1 MCIIHSH
8 SYPDIEQ
15 IIFMNHCSP
24 HLHFSKI
31 IIFVQFVLEVKHW
44 KWGRKS
50 KKVSVRTAT
59 ITLYSATI
67 IIISSISCIA
77 YVTVK
82 LCLWLIW
89 VNLACLKVFLKYW
102 KTNGRIWNFL
112 LELLIWKK
120 KYLLTIEC
128 IYSYHLI
135 CNSICN
141 R

>member
-31 IIFVQFVLEVKHW
+31 FVQFVLEVEQG

-102 KTNGRIWNFL
+102 KTNGRIWNFSSWTSFL
-112 LELLIWKK
+112 KEEIFVNNWM
-120 KYLLTIEC
+120 YLFL
-128 IYSYHLI
+128 SFNL
-135 CNSICN
+135 
-141 R
+141 